1 MTDTYKISVIIPFF
15 NAVKY
20 INQCLESLALQDFK
34 FPYEII
40 MIDDCSTDESLKL
53 IKNHKNFNL
62 KIFQLSNNSGPSA
75 ARNIGLS
82 KANGNYIFFLD
93 IDDIIEKNTLSKLYE
108 TALEKDYDLVFCD
121 KKWIQNFKNLREEKF
136 DYNDDKIFTE
146 ENFSQEIKKRFYD
159 PLYSGKIFGL
169 TGRLIKKS
177 IIAKNKILFDER
189 LRYLEDDTFM
199 WDIIPYIKKAKYI
212 RKQLYSYFIRPNE
225 NTALSEG
232 INKGFPIENFK
243 IVRQRIYNCLQ
254 KKNFSHSSSEQLSNQ
269 GFIFFII
276 SALISFSRSI
286 LQGKIEAK
294 KGKIRL
300 NQITCEIVEDSD
312 VRKAILNY
320 KISSNE
326 SWLIPKAIKW
336 RIPFL
341 LNYFSKVR
349 AKKILEI
356 RKSN

>member
-177 IIAKNKILFDER
+177 IIAKLKF
-189 LRYLEDDTFM
+189 YLMND
-199 WDIIPYIKKAKYI
+199 
-212 RKQLYSYFIRPNE
+212 
-225 NTALSEG
+225 
-232 INKGFPIENFK
+232 
-243 IVRQRIYNCLQ
+243 
-254 KKNFSHSSSEQLSNQ
+254 
-269 GFIFFII
+269 
-276 SALISFSRSI
+276 
-286 LQGKIEAK
+286 
-294 KGKIRL
+294 
-300 NQITCEIVEDSD
+300 
-312 VRKAILNY
+312 
-320 KISSNE
+320 
-326 SWLIPKAIKW
+326 
-336 RIPFL
+336 
-341 LNYFSKVR
+341 
-349 AKKILEI
+349 
-356 RKSN
+356 